1 MNPVLS
7 RRVVQSIWMELLRVV
22 PTPGGRPVELQIE
35 GRHFKVSEAIQNHL
49 EEKLGKLEHYYAG
62 IHRMHA
68 VLTVENNKRQH
79 QQVELI
85 CTVAKRQTL
94 VAKGE
99 AEDLYVAI
107 DKAEKKMLAELKKFK
122 AKLQTESRRLPAA
135 KTLAVETPAADG
147 EQETEE

>member
-1 MNPVLS
+1 
-7 RRVVQSIWMELLRVV
+7 
-22 PTPGGRPVELQIE
+22 VELQIE
-35 GRHFKVSEAIQNHL
+35 GRHFKVSEAIQAHL
-49 EEKLGKLEHYYAG
+49 EEKLGKLEHYYSG

-68 VLTVENNKRQH
+68 VLAVENSKRQT
-79 QQVELI
+79 VELI

-122 AKLQTESRRLPAA
+122 AKLRTESRRLPSI
-135 KTLAVETPAADG
+135 KTLAVNAPNVEAED
-147 EQETEE
+147 ELEE